1 MATGGNMWFTRDDLG
16 IRIWIAPE
24 DGQGRLKT
32 GMLAGDFVVTVVE
45 PGDTASLV
53 PAMGESVTKPG
64 TYNCLVTSAFL
75 GANGVGDY
83 GAVIEIDTFAG
94 PSGGPHIR
102 TVIGGMLKVY
112 DNDFDSISASISLPT
127 ARGSMVSDG
136 LSPDGLEIEAWLERE
151 GEPVIAGIVSGTA
164 TLLNPDG
171 TNVFGPTAMT
181 LDAGTGL
188 FRLSASAAL
197 SNTTN
202 YILELNITD
211 GTGAVQAYMATP
223 TLA

>member
-1 MATGGNMWFTRDDLG
+1 MAAGNMWFTRDDLG

-32 GMLAGDFVVTVVE
+32 GMVAGDFTVTVIE
-45 PGDTASLV
+45 PADAASLA

-64 TYNCLVTSAFL
+64 VYNCLVTSAFL
-75 GANGVGDY
+75 IANGVGDY
-83 GAVIEIDTFAG
+83 GVAIEIDTFAG
-94 PSGGPHIR
+94 PSGAPHIR

-112 DNDFDSISASISLPT
+112 DNDFDSISATISLPT

-136 LSPDGLEIEAWLERE
+136 LTPDGLEIEAWLERE

-171 TNVFGPTAMT
+171 T
-181 LDAGTGL
+181 
-188 FRLSASAAL
+188 
-197 SNTTN
+197 TTN